1 MRSPL
6 NRSRTSASSAK
17 YPSTSMS
24 ACRDACRST
33 SPSSVARS
41 SGSQTVKSRC
51 SVKAIAGSP
60 SLTARSQARR
70 MVEESDV
77 SQDQWVWTWLSGGR
91 VSWDRIAVDSPPSST
106 GPAGWSV
113 SSAPLPTVVVMSTA
127 APPSEITEEAL
138 AVLREL
144 TGRPEAVFREGQDAA
159 VAALVER
166 QERALVVQRT
176 GWGKSAVDFVST
188 ALLRRRGKGPTLL
201 VSPLL
206 ALMRDQVAAA
216 ARAGI
221 KAVEISSS
229 NVTEWDDINARL
241 AADEVDVLLV
251 SPERLTN
258 PRFREEQLP
267 DLVARCGLLVVD
279 EAHCVS
285 DWGHDFRPDY
295 RRIRDL
301 LGTLPEGTPVLATT
315 ATANARVVDDVAEQ
329 LGAGGVSVTTVR
341 GPLARDSLRLGVL
354 RLPSDRA
361 RLAWLAAHLGDLPG
375 SGIVYT
381 LTVAAAEETASLLR
395 DAGYDVRAY
404 TGRLDDADRREAEE
418 ALRENRVKALVAT
431 SALGMGFDKPDL
443 GFVVHLGAP
452 SSPVSYYQQVGRAG
466 RAVEKAD
473 ALLLPGAEDA
483 DIWRYFATSSMP
495 REDHAAAVLG
505 AMADGKA
512 WSVARL
518 ETVADVRRSRLEL
531 LLKVLAVDG
540 AVERVQGGWRSTG
553 QPWVYDADRYAR
565 VTRTREA
572 EQRAMIAYARPLD
585 EAECRMSFLQ
595 HALDDP
601 TASPCGRCDVCV
613 GAWYSGDLPDA
624 AADAASA
631 VLDRPGVEL
640 APRAMWPTGADRL
653 GVDVKGKIPPSEQL
667 QTGRAV
673 ARLTD
678 LGWGQRL
685 RTLLGDDGVGGVVDL
700 EAPGIEEDPDAAF
713 DVPVKH
719 SISDVPP
726 DDELIRACA
735 RVLGSW
741 DWKERPGAVIAIPS
755 RRRPQLVAGLAQGLA
770 RLGRLPYLGEMTLQ
784 HGGPTG
790 KPGGNSAFRLAAV
803 WDRIVVG
810 PELRDRLAEA
820 GSAPVLLVDDLADSR
835 WTMTVAGRELRRAG
849 AAAVLPF
856 VLALTA

>member
-1 MRSPL
+1 
-6 NRSRTSASSAK
+6 
-17 YPSTSMS
+17 
-24 ACRDACRST
+24 
-33 SPSSVARS
+33 
-41 SGSQTVKSRC
+41 
-51 SVKAIAGSP
+51 
-60 SLTARSQARR
+60 
-70 MVEESDV
+70 
-77 SQDQWVWTWLSGGR
+77 
-91 VSWDRIAVDSPPSST
+91 
-106 GPAGWSV
+106 
-113 SSAPLPTVVVMSTA
+113 MSTA
-127 APPSEITEEAL
+127 VETDLADEAL
-138 AVLREL
+138 GVLREL

-176 GWGKSAVDFVST
+176 GWGKSAVYFVST

-241 AADEVDVLLV
+241 AADDVDVLLV

-258 PRFREEQLP
+258 PRFRDEQLP
-267 DLVARCGLLVVD
+267 ALVSRCGLLVVD

-301 LGTLPEGTPVLATT
+301 LGQLPAGTPVLATT
-315 ATANARVVDDVAEQ
+315 ATANERVVADVAEQ
-329 LGAGGVSVTTVR
+329 LGAGGVGVTTVR

-354 RLPSDRA
+354 RLDTDRA
-361 RLAWLAAHLGDLPG
+361 RLAWLAAHLEELPG

-381 LTVAAAEETASLLR
+381 LTVAAAEETAALLR
-395 DAGYDVRAY
+395 DSGHEVRAY
-404 TGRLDDADRREAEE
+404 TGRLDDADRKDAEE

-466 RAVEKAD
+466 RAVDHAD
-473 ALLLPGAEDA
+473 VLLLPGPEDLA
-483 DIWRYFATSSMP
+483 IWQWFATSSMP
-495 REDHAAAVLG
+495 REDHAAAVLT

-553 QPWVYDADRYAR
+553 VPWVYDADRYTR
-565 VTRTREA
+565 VTATREA
-572 EQRAMIAYARPLD
+572 EQRAMIAYARPVGD
-585 EAECRMSFLQ
+585 AECRMAFLQ
-595 HALDDP
+595 EALDDP
-601 TASPCGRCDVCV
+601 TAAPCGRCDVCA
-613 GAWYSGDLPDA
+613 GAWYPTDIPAGASQ
-624 AADAASA
+624 AASA
-631 VLDRPGVEL
+631 RLDRPGVEL
-640 APRAMWPTGADRL
+640 APRAQWPTGADRL
-653 GVDVKGKIPPSEQL
+653 GVQVKGKIAAAEQVE
-667 QTGRAV
+667 TGRAV

-685 RTLLGDDGVGGVVDL
+685 RTLLGDDGVGGVATLAEDL
-700 EAPGIEEDPDAAF
+700 EAPSIEEDPDAAY
-713 DVPVKH
+713 DVSHRVIRPGLP
-719 SISDVPP
+719 SDAPP
-726 DDELIRACA
+726 DEELLKACA
-735 RVLGSW
+735 RVLGAW
-741 DWKERPGAVIAIPS
+741 DWARRPGAVVAMPS
-755 RRRPQLVAGLAQGLA
+755 RRRPALVAGVAQGLA
-770 RLGRLPYLGEMTLQ
+770 GLGRLPYLGALDLA

-790 KPGGNSAFRLAAV
+790 GPGGNSAFRLAGV
-803 WDRIVVG
+803 WQRIVVG
-810 PELRDRLAEA
+810 PELRSRLADL
-820 GSAPVLLVDDLADSR
+820 GDAPVLLVDDLADSR
-835 WTMTVAGRELRRAG
+835 WTMTVAGRELRLAG
-849 AAAVLPF
+849 AGAVLPF
-856 VLALTA
+856 VLALSA

>member
-1 MRSPL
+1 
-6 NRSRTSASSAK
+6 
-17 YPSTSMS
+17 
-24 ACRDACRST
+24 
-33 SPSSVARS
+33 
-41 SGSQTVKSRC
+41 
-51 SVKAIAGSP
+51 
-60 SLTARSQARR
+60 
-70 MVEESDV
+70 
-77 SQDQWVWTWLSGGR
+77 
-91 VSWDRIAVDSPPSST
+91 
-106 GPAGWSV
+106 
-113 SSAPLPTVVVMSTA
+113 MSTA
-127 APPSEITEEAL
+127 APTSEITGSVHAEAL

-144 TGRPEAVFREGQDAA
+144 TGRPDAEFREGQDLA

-166 QERALVVQRT
+166 SERALVVQRT
-176 GWGKSAVDFVST
+176 GWGKSAVYFVST

-221 KAVEISSS
+221 RAVEISSA
-229 NVTEWDDINARL
+229 NMTEWDDIAARL
-241 AADEVDVLLV
+241 AADDVDVLLV

-267 DLVARCGLLVVD
+267 GLVARCGLVVVD

-301 LGTLPEGTPVLATT
+301 LGTLPDGTPVLATT
-315 ATANARVVDDVAEQ
+315 ATANERVVDDVAEQ
-329 LGAGGVSVTTVR
+329 LGAGGVEVTTVR
-341 GPLARDSLRLGVL
+341 GPLSRDSLRLGVL

-381 LTVAAAEETASLLR
+381 LTVAAAEETAALLR
-395 DAGYDVRAY
+395 DAGHEVRSY
-404 TGRLDDADRREAEE
+404 TGRLDDADRKDAEE
-418 ALRENRVKALVAT
+418 ALRNNEVKALVAT

-466 RAVEKAD
+466 RAVEHAD
-473 ALLLPGAEDA
+473 VLLLPGPEDLA
-483 DIWRYFATSSMP
+483 IWQWFATSSMP
-495 REDHAAAVLG
+495 REDHAAAVLT

-553 QPWVYDADRYAR
+553 QPWVYDGDRYAR
-565 VTRTREA
+565 VTRTRES
-572 EQRAMIAYARPLD
+572 EQRAMIAYARPVD

-601 TASPCGRCDVCV
+601 TAAPCGRCDVCA
-613 GAWYSGDLPDA
+613 GAWYSADVPEA
-624 AADAASA
+624 AAAAASA
-631 VLDRPGVEL
+631 ALDRPGVEL
-640 APRAMWPTGADRL
+640 APRAQWPTGADRL
-653 GVDVKGKIPPSEQL
+653 GVDVKGKIAPSEAL
-667 QTGRAV
+667 EPGRAV

-685 RTLLGDDGVGGVVDL
+685 RTLLGDDGVGGTVVLDL
-700 EAPGIEEDPDAAF
+700 QAPGIEEDPDAAF
-713 DVPVKH
+713 DVPVRR
-719 SISDVPP
+719 SITDVPP
-726 DDELIRACA
+726 DEALLKACA

-741 DWKERPGAVIAIPS
+741 DWKERPGAVVAMPS
-755 RRRPQLVAGLAQGLA
+755 RRRPELVTGLA
-770 RLGRLPYLGEMTLQ
+770 RGLAGLGRLPYLGEMSLQ

-803 WDRIVVG
+803 WDRVVVG
-810 PELRDRLAEA
+810 DELRARLAEA
-820 GSAPVLLVDDLADSR
+820 GSAPILLVDDLADSR

-856 VLALTA
+856 ALALTA

>member
-1 MRSPL
+1 
-6 NRSRTSASSAK
+6 
-17 YPSTSMS
+17 
-24 ACRDACRST
+24 
-33 SPSSVARS
+33 
-41 SGSQTVKSRC
+41 
-51 SVKAIAGSP
+51 
-60 SLTARSQARR
+60 
-70 MVEESDV
+70 
-77 SQDQWVWTWLSGGR
+77 
-91 VSWDRIAVDSPPSST
+91 VDSPPLSP
-106 GPAGWSV
+106 GAARRGVLSV
-113 SSAPLPTVVVMSTA
+113 GLPTVVVMSTA

-144 TGRPEAVFREGQDAA
+144 TGRPDAAFREGQDAA
-159 VAALVER
+159 VSALVER
-166 QERALVVQRT
+166 SQRALVVQRT
-176 GWGKSAVDFVST
+176 GWGKSAVYFVST

-206 ALMRDQVAAA
+206 ALMRDQVTAA

-221 KAVEISSS
+221 RAVEISSA
-229 NVTEWDDINARL
+229 NMTEWDDIAARL
-241 AADEVDVLLV
+241 AADDVDVLLV

-267 DLVARCGLLVVD
+267 GLVARCGLVVVD

-301 LGTLPEGTPVLATT
+301 LGTLPAGTPVLATT
-315 ATANARVVDDVAEQ
+315 ATANERVVADVAEQ
-329 LGAGGVSVTTVR
+329 LGAGGVEVTTVR
-341 GPLARDSLRLGVL
+341 GPLSRDSLRLGVL

-361 RLAWLAAHLGDLPG
+361 RLAWLAAHIGDLPG

-381 LTVAAAEETASLLR
+381 LTVAAAEETAALLR
-395 DAGYDVRAY
+395 GAGHEVRAY
-404 TGRLDDADRREAEE
+404 TGRLDDADRKDAEE
-418 ALRENRVKALVAT
+418 ALRNNEVKALVAT

-466 RAVEKAD
+466 RAVEHAD
-473 ALLLPGAEDA
+473 VLLLPGPEDLA
-483 DIWRYFATSSMP
+483 IWQWFATSSMP
-495 REDHAAAVLG
+495 REDHAAAVLT

-553 QPWVYDADRYAR
+553 VPWVYDADRYAR

-572 EQRAMIAYARPLD
+572 EQRSMIAYARPVD
-585 EAECRMSFLQ
+585 EAMCRMAFLQ
-595 HALDDP
+595 EALDDP
-601 TASPCGRCDVCV
+601 TAAPCGRCDVCT
-613 GAWYSGDLPDA
+613 GPWYSADIPEA

-631 VLDRPGVEL
+631 ALDRPGVEL
-640 APRAMWPTGADRL
+640 PPRAQWPTGADRL
-653 GVDVKGKIPPSEQL
+653 GVDVKGKIAPSDQVEM
-667 QTGRAV
+667 GRAI

-713 DVPVKH
+713 DVPVKR
-719 SISDVPP
+719 SVSDVPP
-726 DDELIRACA
+726 DDELLRACA
-735 RVLGSW
+735 RVLASW
-741 DWKERPGAVIAIPS
+741 DWKERPGAVVAIPS
-755 RRRPQLVAGLAQGLA
+755 RRRPHLVTGLAQGLA

-784 HGGPTG
+784 HGGPAG
-790 KPGGNSAFRLAAV
+790 RPGGNSAFRLAAV

-810 PELRDRLAEA
+810 PELRDHLAAA
-820 GSAPVLLVDDLADSR
+820 GSAPILLVDDLADSR

-856 VLALTA
+856 ALALTA